1 MKRTINA
8 IVVAG
13 IMLLA
18 ALPLAAQGNPRGTAK
33 LSLSGKAV
41 SVEYGRPSLKGRT
54 VDALLG
60 QLKPGGV
67 WRMGADKSTTFMS
80 ETDLSFGSVT
90 VPAGTYSLWARH
102 EADGWKLVFNKQ
114 HDQWGTQHDAAQD
127 LAAAPLSQ
135 TKLSKSVEEVTISL
149 GESAGGGLFS
159 LQWGDLDLS
168 AKFKAK

>member
-33 LSLSGKAV
+33 LALSGKAV

-60 QLKPGGV
+60 RLKPGGV
-67 WRMGADKSTTFMS
+67 WRMGADKSTTFTS
-80 ETDLSFGSVT
+80 EADLAFGSVT
-90 VPAGTYSLWARH
+90 VPKGTYSLWARH
-102 EADGWKLVFNKQ
+102 DADSWKLVFNKQ
-114 HDQWGTQHDAAQD
+114 HDQWGTEHDAAQD
-127 LAAAPLSQ
+127 VAAAPLTQ
-135 TKLSKSVEEVTISL
+135 TKLSKSVEEVTITL

-159 LQWGDLDLS
+159 LEWGDLGLS